1 MLRVSFAEIEAK
13 VYSKPAWLSAS
24 PSLYVQSD
32 GQSCE
37 RFFANFFANT
47 RHFVLRATGG
57 CAGLEEK
64 YYSGLETLSQV
75 LSGLPQANKHDSST
89 DPTERQPRFSGFCL
103 FGGTRMILKDAPQE
117 YLPGITEV
125 FPPLGKHCPE
135 ARILGIVAKAGHLR
149 TTPFGL
155 VVADEPENAF
165 VTIIH
170 PEQHSVLLL
179 QPNVDSK
186 ADWHCEW
193 RRCLDIC
200 QAHASNHWQGLLLVY
215 NGGPVSE
222 AELLTWA
229 ELGLTNDFY
238 RVLLVQDSGGCADKY
253 AYSEAFLK
261 AHKNV
266 FTCGNDYRSM
276 QETLLHLQA
285 IT

>member
-1 MLRVSFAEIEAK
+1 M
-13 VYSKPAWLSAS
+13 YSKPSWLSAS

-64 YYSGLETLSQV
+64 YYSGLETLGQV
-75 LSGLPQANKHDSST
+75 LAGLPQSDKHDPSQQT
-89 DPTERQPRFSGFCL
+89 KCQPRFSGFCL
-103 FGGTRMILKDAPQE
+103 FGGTRMILKDAPE
-117 YLPGITEV
+117 KYLPGITEV
-125 FPPLGKHCPE
+125 FPPLSKLCQE
-135 ARILGIVAKAGHLR
+135 ARILGIVAKAGHLA
-149 TTPFGL
+149 TTPYGL
-155 VVADEPENAF
+155 VVADQPDKDF

-186 ADWHCEW
+186 ADWLCEW
-193 RRCLDIC
+193 KRCLEIC

-215 NGGPVSE
+215 NGGTVTE
-222 AELLTWA
+222 AELLAWV
-229 ELGLTNDFY
+229 ELGLANDFY

-253 AYSEAFLK
+253 ANSDAFLK

-266 FTCGNDYRSM
+266 SICGNDYRSM
-276 QETLLHLQA
+276 QETLLQLQA
-285 IT
+285 II